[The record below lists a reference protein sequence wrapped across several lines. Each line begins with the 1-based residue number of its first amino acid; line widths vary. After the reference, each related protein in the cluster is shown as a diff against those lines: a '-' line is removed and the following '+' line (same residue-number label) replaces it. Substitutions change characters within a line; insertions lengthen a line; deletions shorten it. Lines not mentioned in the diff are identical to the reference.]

1 MRLLFVKPTLSWPR
15 SSGHDVHCS
24 QMMRAL
30 ADRGHEVSLATAEEP
45 PAAAWDGLEL
55 IRHYRLD
62 GYAPGAA
69 DGCEAPATRLQE
81 RFRSYW
87 GIDKSRVMAVARA
100 AHDCGADAVV
110 AVGLD
115 VLPYLL
121 GVANALRVWYAADE
135 WAWHHLSLLRLGRP
149 DAWEHARQALVKGL
163 YERAFAPVL
172 DRVWVVSETDRHAM
186 RRVAG
191 ARTVDVIANGVD
203 AAHYRP
209 RDAPEGERTCVF
221 WGRLD
226 FEPNVQALEW
236 FCRRVWP
243 LVRREAPD
251 ARFAIYGFR
260 PSAGVRV
267 FAGRDGVDLVADLP
281 DLREEVA
288 RHQVVV
294 LPFVSGG
301 GIKNKLLEAAAMA
314 RPIICSPKARG
325 GLRGE
330 GNLPFVEAAGERDW
344 AMALLDLWRD
354 GPRRL
359 HLGATARDWVLKH
372 HGWDA
377 AARLAEEALGRS
389 FSGRSS

>member
-15 SSGHDVHCS
+15 SSGHDVHCYE
-24 QMMRAL
+24 MMRAL
-30 ADRGHEVSLATAEEP
+30 SGRGHEVSLATVEEP
-45 PAAAWDGLEL
+45 QPGALEGLKL
-55 IRHYRLD
+55 ARHHRLD
-62 GYAPGAA
+62 GDAPVA
-69 DGCEAPATRLQE
+69 DGAVEPATRLQE

-87 GIDKSRVMAVARA
+87 GIDGSHVRAVARA
-100 AHDCGADAVV
+100 AHDGGADAVV

-121 GVANALRVWYAADE
+121 GVSDALRVWYAADE
-135 WAWHHLSLLRLGRP
+135 WTWHHLSLLRPGRP
-149 DAWEHARQALVKGL
+149 DTWEHARQALVKGL
-163 YERAFAPVL
+163 YERAYAPIL
-172 DRVWVVSETDRHAM
+172 DRVWVVSESDRRAM
-186 RRVAG
+186 LRVAG
-191 ARTVDVIANGVD
+191 ARAVDVIANGVD
-203 AAHYRP
+203 AAHYHP
-209 RDAPEGERTCVF
+209 CDAPEAERTCVF

-236 FCRRVWP
+236 FCRRAWP

-260 PSAGVRV
+260 PSAAVR
-267 FAGRDGVDLVADLP
+267 ALACRDGIDLVADMP

-314 RPIICSPKARG
+314 RPIVCSTRACG

-330 GNLPFVEAAGERDW
+330 GPLPVVEAWGGRDW
-344 AMALLDLWRD
+344 AGALLDLWRD
-354 GPRRL
+354 ETRRRRL
-359 HLGATARDWVLKH
+359 GSEARNWVLAH
-372 HGWDA
+372 HSWDA

-389 FSGRSS
+389 FVGGRP

>member
-15 SSGHDVHCS
+15 SSGHDVHCY

-30 ADRGHEVSLATAEEP
+30 SGRGHEVSLATVEEP
-45 PAAAWDGLEL
+45 PAAALEGLDL
-55 IRHYRLD
+55 IRRYRLD
-62 GYAPGAA
+62 GDATGAN
-69 DGCEAPATRLQE
+69 CPIEAPATRLQE

-87 GIDKSRVMAVARA
+87 GIDRSRVRAVTLA
-100 AHDCGADAVV
+100 AHDCRADAVV

-121 GVANALRVWYAADE
+121 GVADALRVWYAADE
-135 WAWHHLSLLRLGRP
+135 WAWHHLSLLRPGRR
-149 DAWEHARQALVKGL
+149 DSWEHARQALIKGL
-163 YERAFAPVL
+163 YERAFTPIL
-172 DRVWVVSETDRHAM
+172 DRIWVVSEADRHAM

-203 AAHYRP
+203 SVHYSP
-209 RDAPEGERTCVF
+209 HDALEGERTCVF

-236 FCRRVWP
+236 FCRRAWP
-243 LVRREAPD
+243 LIRLDAPD
-251 ARFAIYGFR
+251 ARFTIYGFR
-260 PSAGVRV
+260 ASADVR
-267 FAGRDGVDLVADLP
+267 ALSDRDGIELIADLP
-281 DLREEVA
+281 DLRDQIA

-314 RPIICSPKARG
+314 RPIVCSPRARG

-330 GNLPFVEAAGERDW
+330 GDLPFVEARCERDW
-344 AMALLDLWRD
+344 AVALLDLWRD
-354 GPRRL
+354 EPRRRR
-359 HLGATARDWVLKH
+359 LGAEARDWVSKYH
-372 HGWDA
+372 DWDA

-389 FSGRSS
+389 FIGRQS